1 MIYFFSFCLLS
12 AFNIFVFKLPLF
24 MSQCCLFLYLY
35 FLCFLYLCIVSCLHL
50 PNSDPLTQIS
60 HEPHYRQSST
70 TNKNFSSLY
79 PLFFFFFVFSPV
91 TCLCPTAT
99 PRHFSLF
106 PIIMS
111 NYRSTIST
119 LSIYHSIS
127 FMSFIYIMQG
137 SKSARATNTVT
148 KPKTQNKKKN
158 TNSSVQRFSRNT
170 STKSVQ

>member
-35 FLCFLYLCIVSCLHL
+35 LLCFLYLCIVSCLHL

-79 PLFFFFFVFSPV
+79 PPPLFFFFLFSPQSLV
-91 TCLCPTAT
+91 FVQQQLHATFPYSLLLCPTT
-99 PRHFSLF
+99 GQQSLL
-106 PIIMS
+106 S
-111 NYRSTIST
+111 
-119 LSIYHSIS
+119 LSIIL
-127 FMSFIYIMQG
+127 FLL
-137 SKSARATNTVT
+137 
-148 KPKTQNKKKN
+148 
-158 TNSSVQRFSRNT
+158 
-170 STKSVQ
+170 